1 MSTRILVRARVQSV
15 VGVSLSRGRAEGM
28 LEPMPVTVLT
38 VDDQAVFLGAA
49 RELIDATEG
58 FEELGQATS
67 GAEAIAMSAELHPDL
82 VLLDVR
88 MPGMDGIETARRL
101 LAADPAVVV
110 VLISLEPVADAPP
123 WLSAVPA
130 AAYVRKQE
138 LSPSALRRVWD
149 VHGRPRAA
157 G

>member
-1 MSTRILVRARVQSV
+1 
-15 VGVSLSRGRAEGM
+15 M
-28 LEPMPVTVLT
+28 LERMPVTVLT

-49 RELIDATEG
+49 RELLDATAG

-67 GAEAIAMSAELHPDL
+67 GAEALAMAAELHPDL

-88 MPGMDGIETARRL
+88 MPGLDGIETARRL
-101 LAADPAVVV
+101 LASDPDVVV

-123 WLSAVPA
+123 WLGAVPA
-130 AAYVRKQE
+130 AAYLRKQE
-138 LSPSALRRVWD
+138 LSPSALRRVWAA
-149 VHGRPRAA
+149 HGPPRAT